1 MVKAEKQKGDFQAI
15 NPGGGGMVDINAGG
29 GQRLGGISLGWGV
42 EIRF

>member
-15 NPGGGGMVDINAGG
+15 NPGGVQWLLTLVAD
-29 GQRLGGISLGWGV
+29 RGGISLGWGV